1 VGFYDETAAYA
12 PNASEKFFQRLSETN
27 GTPGKPF
34 YMPNGTPFFC
44 TASGVLLKKGL
55 TDWDKLPETD
65 RKPGALKVPKY
76 TVDSE
81 RLAKARRLA
90 KPPVNGLI
98 LRTYVRG
105 LKPDEKGRL
114 CGPRIIPEMYNIP
127 AEPNRDFLWLQEA
140 EWKALIQA
148 SPKKGGTFPVPEVVR
163 DRICQWHIAG
173 GYHCLPGY
181 YTTDHFRS
189 KEMALVIEGATRK
202 DLSLLLQGSAALKSG
217 VTYRFHGLIK
227 YDTEKKMFTRF
238 DLTALCDEG
247 RDPKPS
253 PQNVAPFR
261 HYGIAFELS
270 GERTDD
276 LLPPFYLREHVGN
289 PQRYFSNTAR

>member
-114 CGPRIIPEMYNIP
+114 CGPRIIPEMYNK
-127 AEPNRDFLWLQEA
+127 R
-140 EWKALIQA
+140 
-148 SPKKGGTFPVPEVVR
+148 KGRPLSRPV
-163 DRICQWHIAG
+163 
-173 GYHCLPGY
+173 
-181 YTTDHFRS
+181 
-189 KEMALVIEGATRK
+189 RK
-202 DLSLLLQGSAALKSG
+202 R
-217 VTYRFHGLIK
+217 VT
-227 YDTEKKMFTRF
+227 
-238 DLTALCDEG
+238 
-247 RDPKPS
+247 PS
-253 PQNVAPFR
+253 PYRMSCA
-261 HYGIAFELS
+261 IASATGTSRAATTVCPVTTGRTIS
-270 GERTDD
+270 GLKR
-276 LLPPFYLREHVGN
+276 
-289 PQRYFSNTAR
+289 